1 MASLTIQLKKGRG
14 GPDSLACVRADGT
27 RTWERLQ
34 PALAVHDLVHFAVE
48 SELELR
54 AGFFGLLASGWSVTT
69 FLDREARSELPAEA
83 VEAEHLVGRFWQETW
98 DGSPPDAE
106 TFNAALAAIE
116 AARPGLVLRRPS
128 HAEIARVRARLRE
141 LVDRW
146 YSLAPGE
153 TLELE
158 FAPEEVRRQPQ

>member
-1 MASLTIQLKKGRG
+1 MSSLTIQLKKGRG

-34 PALAVHDLVHFAVE
+34 PALAVHDLVHYAVE
-48 SELELR
+48 SELGLR
-54 AGFFGLLASGWSVTT
+54 AGFYGLLASGWSVTT

-83 VEAEHLVGRFWQETW
+83 LEAEHLVSRFWQETW

-106 TFNAALAAIE
+106 SFNAALAALE
-116 AARPGLVLRRPS
+116 AARPGLALRRLAPG
-128 HAEIARVRARLRE
+128 ELARVRARVRE
-141 LVDRW
+141 VVDRW
-146 YSLAPGE
+146 YVLAPGE

-158 FAPEEVRRQPQ
+158 FRAPE